1 LLSSL
6 LGLSSKRFPFA
17 RADGI
22 STGRDKKVKRLTT
35 IAAAF
40 ALAAVTFGCGGDSA
54 NNTTTTNASNTTVVN
69 SNNTNKNENANANSN
84 ANKGATYNA
93 NISKEEWEKGKESFG
108 QKAKE
113 AGDKIGQGLEDG
125 WLWVKTRGALLAT
138 SGLET
143 TSINVDVNNG
153 MIILRGTVPS
163 QDQIKKA
170 DAAAKG
176 VSGSKG
182 VQNQLKV
189 SAAGGNMN
197 GNMGNKNA
205 PAKK

>member
-1 LLSSL
+1 M
-6 LGLSSKRFPFA
+6 
-17 RADGI
+17 
-22 STGRDKKVKRLTT
+22 KRLTAL
-35 IAAAF
+35 AATF
-40 ALAAVTFGCGGDSA
+40 ALAAMTYGCGGET
-54 NNTTTTNASNTTVVN
+54 NTNTTTTNSSNVAVANNHNAN
-69 SNNTNKNENANANSN
+69 SNANANANSNSN

-93 NISKEEWEKGKESFG
+93 NISQEEYNKDKESFG
-108 QKAKE
+108 QKAKDM
-113 AGDKIGQGLEDG
+113 GDKIGAGLTDG

-143 TSINVDVNNG
+143 TGINVDVNNG
-153 MIILRGTVPS
+153 TIVLRGTVPS

-189 SAAGGNMN
+189 GACGGNMN
-197 GNMGNKNA
+197 GNMGQKNA